1 MVSQFFWRLGVPL
14 AVLWYLGALA
24 ISIIS
29 PGVGTPGRN
38 DDFVLLLIIGPIGS
52 AVLALLGA
60 ALGFVFA
67 GFSLGVSQLKAKRRF
82 KR

>member
-1 MVSQFFWRLGVPL
+1 
-14 AVLWYLGALA
+14 
-24 ISIIS
+24 
-29 PGVGTPGRN
+29 
-38 DDFVLLLIIGPIGS
+38 LLLVIGPIGS

-82 KR
+82 KRWRS